1 MKPLQRLLVVE
12 DDPVLQAVYSNM
24 FSKKY
29 DVTLAKDGMDGWE
42 IFQKE
47 NGFPV
52 ILSDISMPRLNG
64 IELGQ
69 KVLKF
74 NPETQIVYV
83 TAILDDETAILAMT
97 MNAYCV
103 PKPVEALY
111 IKIALSKA
119 FENNRLAIQR
129 RELKPALTL
138 MQKLLNE
145 HDSDLNEA

>member
-12 DDPVLQAVYSNM
+12 DDSVLRAIYSEM

-29 DVTLAKDGMDGWE
+29 DMTLAKDGMEGWE

-52 ILSDISMPRLNG
+52 ILSDILMPRLNG
-64 IELGQ
+64 IELGR

-74 NPETQIVYV
+74 NPETQIIFV
-83 TAILDDETAILAMT
+83 TAILDDETATIAMT

-103 PKPVEALY
+103 PKPVEPLY
-111 IKIALSKA
+111 IKLALSRA

-129 RELKPALTL
+129 RKLIPALTL
-138 MQKLLNE
+138 MQKLIDE
-145 HDSDLNEA
+145 QDSDLDEV

>member
-12 DDPVLQAVYSNM
+12 DDPVLQAIYSDM
-24 FSKKY
+24 FSNKY
-29 DVTLAKDGMDGWE
+29 DMTLAKDGMEGWE

-47 NGFPV
+47 SGFPV

-64 IELGQ
+64 IELGR
-69 KVLKF
+69 KVLKL
-74 NPETQIVYV
+74 NPETQIIFV

-97 MNAYCV
+97 MNAYCI

>member
-12 DDPVLQAVYSNM
+12 DDPVLQAIYSNM

-29 DVTLAKDGMDGWE
+29 DMTLAKDGMEGWE

-47 NGFPV
+47 SGFPV

-74 NPETQIVYV
+74 NPETQIIFV

-103 PKPVEALY
+103 PKPVEPLY

-119 FENNRLAIQR
+119 FENSRLAIQR
-129 RELKPALTL
+129 RVLKPALTL
-138 MQKLLNE
+138 MQKLINE
-145 HDSDLNEA
+145 HDFDLDEA

>member
-12 DDPVLQAVYSNM
+12 DDPILQAIYLNM

-29 DVTLAKDGMDGWE
+29 DMTLAKDGMEGWE

-47 NGFPV
+47 SGFPV

-64 IELGQ
+64 IELGR

-74 NPETQIVYV
+74 NPETQIIFV

-103 PKPVEALY
+103 PKPVEPLY

-119 FENNRLAIQR
+119 FENSKLAIHR

-138 MQKLLNE
+138 MKKLINE
-145 HDSDLNEA
+145 HGSDLDQA

>member
-12 DDPVLQAVYSNM
+12 DDPVLREIYSEM

-29 DVTLAKDGMDGWE
+29 DMTIAKDGMEGWE

-47 NGFPV
+47 KGFPV

-64 IELGQ
+64 IELGR

-74 NPETQIVYV
+74 NPETQIIFV
-83 TAILDDETAILAMT
+83 TAILDDETATIAMT

-103 PKPVEALY
+103 PKPVEPLY
-111 IKIALSKA
+111 IKLALSRA

-129 RELKPALTL
+129 RKLQPALTL
-138 MQKLLNE
+138 MQKLIDE
-145 HDSDLNEA
+145 QESDLDEA

>member
-12 DDPVLQAVYSNM
+12 DDPVLQAIYSNM

-29 DVTLAKDGMDGWE
+29 DMTLAKDGMEGWE

-47 NGFPV
+47 SGFPV

-64 IELGQ
+64 IELGL

-74 NPETQIVYV
+74 NPETQIIFV

-97 MNAYCV
+97 MNAYCI
-103 PKPVEALY
+103 PKPVEPLY

-119 FENNRLAIQR
+119 FENSRLAIQR

-138 MQKLLNE
+138 MQKLINE
-145 HDSDLNEA
+145 HDFDLDEA

>member
-12 DDPVLQAVYSNM
+12 DDPILQAIYSDM

-29 DVTLAKDGMDGWE
+29 DMTLAKDGMEGWE

-47 NGFPV
+47 SGFPV

-64 IELGQ
+64 IELGR
-69 KVLKF
+69 KVLKL
-74 NPETQIVYV
+74 NPETQIIFV

-103 PKPVEALY
+103 PKPVESLY

-119 FENNRLAIQR
+119 FENSRLAIQR
-129 RELKPALTL
+129 RELKSALIL
-138 MQKLLNE
+138 MQKLINE
-145 HDSDLNEA
+145 HDSDLDEA

>member
-12 DDPVLQAVYSNM
+12 DDPILQAIYLNM

-29 DVTLAKDGMDGWE
+29 DMTLAKDGMEGWE

-47 NGFPV
+47 SGFPV

-64 IELGQ
+64 IELGR

-74 NPETQIVYV
+74 NPETQIIFV
-83 TAILDDETAILAMT
+83 TAVLDDETAILAMT

-103 PKPVEALY
+103 PKPVEPLY

-119 FENNRLAIQR
+119 FENSKLAIQR
-129 RELKPALTL
+129 RELEPALTL
-138 MQKLLNE
+138 LKKLNNE
-145 HDSDLNEA
+145 HDFDLDQA